1 MHRCPTDT
9 AVCWGSAAIKP
20 PAMASLLTDLQS
32 AVLAVLE
39 QHGAMDRRDV
49 VIRAIT
55 DQIASV
61 SEAEEQRFLEL
72 VCRMFNADLVVA

>member
-1 MHRCPTDT
+1 
-9 AVCWGSAAIKP
+9 
-20 PAMASLLTDLQS
+20 MASLLTDLQS

-39 QHGAMDRRDV
+39 QHGATDRRDA

-72 VCRMFNADLVVA
+72 VCRMFNADLVTA